1 MALVSELKIDHD
13 RCQHCGRGLY
23 QHVGGKR
30 AREVLR
36 EYDGSM
42 CIAIIFDV
50 TCTVCGGVTSV
61 DYMADL
67 LPAPAQRPS
76 FAAVP
81 TV

>member
-1 MALVSELKIDHD
+1 MGIISDIKFDSD
-13 RCQHCGRGLY
+13 RCAHCGQLLH
-23 QHVGGKR
+23 QHFAGKR
-30 AREVLR
+30 TREVLR
-36 EYDGSM
+36 EYGGSM

-67 LPAPAQRPS
+67 LPVAPARDS